1 MMGLDPAMVILGL
14 VCALALPLLLVA
26 AVYVGAR
33 ALRSGGRSRI
43 DSARA
48 LLDRRLAEGV
58 IDIEEYYERDSALRS
73 TEPMRQRS
81 R

>member
-1 MMGLDPAMVILGL
+1 MGLDPAMAILGL
-14 VCALALPLLLVA
+14 VCALALPLVLLA

-33 ALRSGGRSRI
+33 ALGSGGRSRV

-48 LLDRRLAEGV
+48 LLDRRLAEGA

-73 TEPMRQRS
+73 TEPTNQRS